1 MTLRVWFTLSHD
13 GDVHWAT
20 CTLCSL
26 EFIYDVGLNGKRKL
40 LKWMGYHRVHHQMTH
55 IAEDFSDQ

>member
-13 GDVHWAT
+13 GDMHWAT

-26 EFIYDVGLNGKRKL
+26 EFTYDVGLNGKRKL

-55 IAEDFSDQ
+55 WPDDSRDQ